1 MSKTMKWKD
10 LAWLLLAAC
19 LLTLLLPWMKLNE
32 NGVTAGDLL
41 DMIQPMPREELELE
55 LRGSFE
61 DLSETAAREG
71 YTIDAEELSY
81 SFMRILDGDLRL
93 WQIPRVAGG
102 MGAFLPELTRA
113 MRYAGTELEK
123 DPTIE
128 EDFNAYSSFYSYSD
142 MLQMFTGMTD
152 LLEDEAGHYR
162 TDALL
167 YWIFGGLTL
176 AGLILAAVCI
186 LRGKSWGCYVFA
198 LAVLALFVLNLLV
211 VHRDNGLPDRLLT
224 VMPMQLQNLAPLMG
238 ARADFFHVGGAS
250 VCCLILAALLVLH
263 ARFDLIDLFSR
274 LTLRPATAPAGSPA
288 ASSELPAE
296 QPEEPAIPVE
306 QPAETPEETT
316 ETSEASAVQE
326 ETAETPAAPAVPEET
341 PDAPAEPEETNEPS
355 VPEETPEEENPEIE

>member
-19 LLTLLLPWMKLNE
+19 LLSLLLPWMKLNE

-41 DMIQPMPREELELE
+41 DMIQPMPREELERE
-55 LRGSFE
+55 LRE
-61 DLSETAAREG
+61 ELEVLTADAAENG
-71 YTIDAEELSY
+71 YTINAEELSY
-81 SFMRILDGDLRL
+81 SFMRILDGNLRL

-186 LRGKSWGCYVFA
+186 LRGKAWGCYVFA

-224 VMPMQLQNLAPLMG
+224 VFPVQLQDLAPLMG

-250 VCCLILAALLVLH
+250 VCCLILTALLVLH
-263 ARFDLIDLFSR
+263 ARFDLPDLFSR

-288 ASSELPAE
+288 VSSELPAE
-296 QPEEPAIPVE
+296 QPEEPAIPAE
-306 QPAETPEETT
+306 QPEKTSEETT
-316 ETSEASAVQE
+316 ETPE
-326 ETAETPAAPAVPEET
+326 APAVPEET
-341 PDAPAEPEETNEPS
+341 AETPDVPAEPEETNEPS
-355 VPEETPEEENPEIE
+355 APEETPEAEKPGDRIAEP

>member
-1 MSKTMKWKD
+1 MSKTMKWKGF
-10 LAWLLLAAC
+10 AWLLLAAC

-32 NGVTAGDLL
+32 NGITAGDLL
-41 DMIQPMPREELELE
+41 DMIQPMPREELERE
-55 LRGSFE
+55 LRENFE

-71 YTIDAEELSY
+71 YTIDADGLTY
-81 SFMRILDGDLRL
+81 SVMGILDGNLRL

-102 MGAFLPELTRA
+102 MGNFLPELTRA
-113 MRYAGTELEK
+113 MRYAAAELEK

-128 EDFNAYSSFYSYSD
+128 EDFNAYSSFYSYAD

-152 LLEDEAGHYR
+152 LMEDEAGHYR

-224 VMPMQLQNLAPLMG
+224 VFPVQLQDLAPLMG

-263 ARFDLIDLFSR
+263 ARFDLPDLFSR

-296 QPEEPAIPVE
+296 PAIPAE
-306 QPAETPEETT
+306 QPEETPEETT
-316 ETSEASAVQE
+316 EP
-326 ETAETPAAPAVPEET
+326 PAAPA
-341 PDAPAEPEETNEPS
+341 APEETNEPS
-355 VPEETPEEENPEIE
+355 APEKTPEAENPASEA

>member
-41 DMIQPMPREELELE
+41 DMIQPIPREELELE

-81 SFMRILDGDLRL
+81 SFMRILDGELRL
-93 WQIPRVAGG
+93 WQIPRVASA
-102 MGAFLPELTRA
+102 MGNIMPELAKVFREMAEDMETDPY
-113 MRYAGTELEK
+113 YANSYNAEYYVRRTSMYKELADDMDRLAERWHTE
-123 DPTIE
+123 
-128 EDFNAYSSFYSYSD
+128 
-142 MLQMFTGMTD
+142 
-152 LLEDEAGHYR
+152 
-162 TDALL
+162 ALL
-167 YWIFGGLTL
+167 YWVLAGLAL

-186 LRGKSWGCYVFA
+186 LRGKSWGCYVFFGT
-198 LAVLALFVLNLLV
+198 VLAPFVLNLV
-211 VHRDNGLPDRLLT
+211 AVHRNNALPEMLLRFVQEEIPT
-224 VMPMQLQNLAPLMG
+224 ALI
-238 ARADFFHVGGAS
+238 RAEPDFFHVGGAS
-250 VCCLILAALLVLH
+250 VCCQILAALLVLH

-274 LTLRPATAPAGSPA
+274 LTLRPATAPTGSPA
-288 ASSELPAE
+288 APSELPAE
-296 QPEEPAIPVE
+296 QPEEPAIPAE
-306 QPAETPEETT
+306 QPEET
-316 ETSEASAVQE
+316 
-326 ETAETPAAPAVPEET
+326 PDAPAVPEET

>member
-71 YTIDAEELSY
+71 YTIDANGLTY
-81 SFMRILDGDLRL
+81 SVMGILDGNLRL
-93 WQIPRVAGG
+93 WQIPRVASA
-102 MGAFLPELTRA
+102 MGNIMPELAKVFREMAEDMETDPY
-113 MRYAGTELEK
+113 YANSYNADYYVWRTSMYKELADDMDRLAERWHTE
-123 DPTIE
+123 
-128 EDFNAYSSFYSYSD
+128 
-142 MLQMFTGMTD
+142 
-152 LLEDEAGHYR
+152 
-162 TDALL
+162 ALL
-167 YWIFGGLTL
+167 YWVLAGLAL

-186 LRGKSWGCYVFA
+186 LRGKSWGCYVFFGT
-198 LAVLALFVLNLLV
+198 VLAPFVLNLV
-211 VHRDNGLPDRLLT
+211 AVHRNNALPEMLLRFVQEEIPT
-224 VMPMQLQNLAPLMG
+224 ALM
-238 ARADFFHVGGAS
+238 RAEPDFFHVGGAS

-274 LTLRPATAPAGSPA
+274 LTLRPATAPTGSPA
-288 ASSELPAE
+288 APSELPAE
-296 QPEEPAIPVE
+296 QPEEPAIPAE
-306 QPAETPEETT
+306 QPEETPEETT

-326 ETAETPAAPAVPEET
+326 ETAETPAAPA
-341 PDAPAEPEETNEPS
+341 EPEETNEPS
-355 VPEETPEEENPEIE
+355 VPEETPEEENQEIE